1 MDKPIL
7 YLLDDDPS
15 ICDVFERFA
24 DVLGLGF
31 RSFTSGTAFL
41 EFCSP
46 ETKGCLVLDIWLPDM
61 MGLDLYDQLCEQGSA
76 LSVIVISGQADIP
89 LTVRAIKN
97 GAVDFLEKP
106 FTNSVMLERI
116 RHGIELSE
124 KRYAQLKANAE
135 YESRYAKLTSREKE
149 IISYLIDG
157 SQNKEIA
164 KELSISRRTVEAHR
178 ANIKA
183 KLGIRSISEIVKR
196 SFLSDQA

>member
-1 MDKPIL
+1 ML

-15 ICDVFERFA
+15 ICDIFERFA

-31 RSFTSGTAFL
+31 MSFITGDEFL

-46 ETKGCLVLDIWLPDM
+46 DTKGCLILDIWLPDM
-61 MGLDLYDQLCEQGSA
+61 MGLDLYDKLCQQGSA

-124 KRYAQLKANAE
+124 ERYGQLRANAE
-135 YESRYAKLTSREKE
+135 YESRYAKLTSRERE
-149 IISYLIDG
+149 IIALLIDG

-164 KELSISRRTVEAHR
+164 RELSISSRTVEAHR

-183 KLGIRSISEIVKR
+183 KLGIRSISEIVKH
-196 SFLSDQA
+196 SFLSTQA

>member
-1 MDKPIL
+1 ML

-15 ICDVFERFA
+15 ICDIFERFA

-31 RSFTSGTAFL
+31 MSFTTGNEFL

-46 ETKGCLVLDIWLPDM
+46 DTKGCLVLDIWLPDM
-61 MGLDLYDQLCEQGSA
+61 MGLDLYDKLCQQGSA

-124 KRYAQLKANAE
+124 ERYGQLRANAE
-135 YESRYAKLTSREKE
+135 YESRYAKLTSRERE
-149 IISYLIDG
+149 IIALLIDG

-164 KELSISRRTVEAHR
+164 RELSISRRTVEAHR

-183 KLGIRSISEIVKR
+183 KLGIRSISEIVKH
-196 SFLSDQA
+196 SFLSTQA

>member
-1 MDKPIL
+1 M
-7 YLLDDDPS
+7 
-15 ICDVFERFA
+15 
-24 DVLGLGF
+24 
-31 RSFTSGTAFL
+31 
-41 EFCSP
+41 
-46 ETKGCLVLDIWLPDM
+46 
-61 MGLDLYDQLCEQGSA
+61 
-76 LSVIVISGQADIP
+76 IVISGQADIP

-124 KRYAQLKANAE
+124 KRYAQLQANAE
-135 YESRYAKLTSREKE
+135 YENRYARLTSREKE
-149 IISYLIDG
+149 IIAYLIDG
-157 SQNKEIA
+157 NQNKEIA

>member
-1 MDKPIL
+1 ML

-15 ICDVFERFA
+15 ICDIFERFA

-31 RSFTSGTAFL
+31 MSFTTGNEFL

-46 ETKGCLVLDIWLPDM
+46 DTKGCLILDIWLPDM
-61 MGLDLYDQLCEQGSA
+61 MGLDLYDKLCQQGSA

-124 KRYAQLKANAE
+124 ERYGQLRANAE
-135 YESRYAKLTSREKE
+135 YESRYAKLTSRERE
-149 IISYLIDG
+149 IIALLIDG

-164 KELSISRRTVEAHR
+164 RELNISRRTVEAHR

-183 KLGIRSISEIVKR
+183 KLGIRSISEIVKH
-196 SFLSDQA
+196 SFLSTQA

>member
-1 MDKPIL
+1 
-7 YLLDDDPS
+7 
-15 ICDVFERFA
+15 
-24 DVLGLGF
+24 
-31 RSFTSGTAFL
+31 
-41 EFCSP
+41 
-46 ETKGCLVLDIWLPDM
+46 
-61 MGLDLYDQLCEQGSA
+61 
-76 LSVIVISGQADIP
+76 
-89 LTVRAIKN
+89 
-97 GAVDFLEKP
+97 
-106 FTNSVMLERI
+106 MLERI

-124 KRYAQLKANAE
+124 KRYAQLQANAE

-196 SFLSDQA
+196 SFLSDHD

>member
-1 MDKPIL
+1 ML

-15 ICDVFERFA
+15 ICDIFERFA

-31 RSFTSGTAFL
+31 MSFTTGNEFL

-46 ETKGCLVLDIWLPDM
+46 DTKGCLILDIWLPDM
-61 MGLDLYDQLCEQGSA
+61 MGLDLYDKLCQQGSA

-124 KRYAQLKANAE
+124 ERYGQLRANAE
-135 YESRYAKLTSREKE
+135 YESRYAKLTSRERE
-149 IISYLIDG
+149 IIALLIDG

-164 KELSISRRTVEAHR
+164 RELSISRRTVEAHR
-178 ANIKA
+178 ANIQA
-183 KLGIRSISEIVKR
+183 KLGIRSISEIVTH
-196 SFLSDQA
+196 SFLSNQA

>member
-1 MDKPIL
+1 ML

-15 ICDVFERFA
+15 ICDAFERFA
-24 DVLGLGF
+24 YVLGLGF
-31 RSFTSGTAFL
+31 RSFTSGTEFL
-41 EFCSP
+41 KFCSP

-124 KRYAQLKANAE
+124 KSYAQLKANAE
-135 YESRYAKLTSREKE
+135 YESRYARLTSREKE

-157 SQNKEIA
+157 NQNKEIA

-196 SFLSDQA
+196 SFLSDQD

>member
-1 MDKPIL
+1 ML

-15 ICDVFERFA
+15 ICDIFERFA

-31 RSFTSGTAFL
+31 MSFTTGNEFL

-46 ETKGCLVLDIWLPDM
+46 DTKGCLILDIWLPDM
-61 MGLDLYDQLCEQGSA
+61 MGLDLYDKLCQQGSA

-124 KRYAQLKANAE
+124 ERYGQLRANAE
-135 YESRYAKLTSREKE
+135 YESRYAKLTSRERE
-149 IISYLIDG
+149 IIALLIDG

-164 KELSISRRTVEAHR
+164 RELSISRRTVEAHR

-183 KLGIRSISEIVKR
+183 KLGIRSISEIVKH
-196 SFLSDQA
+196 SFLSTQA

>member
-1 MDKPIL
+1 ML

-15 ICDVFERFA
+15 ICDIFERFA

-31 RSFTSGTAFL
+31 MSFTTGSEFL

-46 ETKGCLVLDIWLPDM
+46 DTKGCLVLDIWLPDM
-61 MGLDLYDQLCEQGSA
+61 MGLDLYDKLCQQGSA

-124 KRYAQLKANAE
+124 ERYGQLRANAE
-135 YESRYAKLTSREKE
+135 YESRYAKLTSRERE
-149 IISYLIDG
+149 IIALLIDG

-164 KELSISRRTVEAHR
+164 RELSISRRTVEAHR

-183 KLGIRSISEIVKR
+183 KLGIRSISEIVKH
-196 SFLSDQA
+196 SFLSTQA

>member
-1 MDKPIL
+1 ML

-31 RSFTSGTAFL
+31 SSFTSGTEFL
-41 EFCSP
+41 KFCSS

-124 KRYAQLKANAE
+124 KRYAQLQANAE
-135 YESRYAKLTSREKE
+135 YESRYARLTSREKE

-196 SFLSDQA
+196 SVLSDHA

>member
-1 MDKPIL
+1 ML

-24 DVLGLGF
+24 DALGLGF
-31 RSFTSGTAFL
+31 SSFTSGTEFL
-41 EFCSP
+41 KFCSP

-124 KRYAQLKANAE
+124 KRYAQLQANAE
-135 YESRYAKLTSREKE
+135 YENRYARLTSREKE
-149 IISYLIDG
+149 IIAYLIDG
-157 SQNKEIA
+157 NQNKEIA

>member
-1 MDKPIL
+1 M
-7 YLLDDDPS
+7 
-15 ICDVFERFA
+15 
-24 DVLGLGF
+24 
-31 RSFTSGTAFL
+31 
-41 EFCSP
+41 
-46 ETKGCLVLDIWLPDM
+46 
-61 MGLDLYDQLCEQGSA
+61 
-76 LSVIVISGQADIP
+76 IVISGQADIP

-97 GAVDFLEKP
+97 GAGDFLEKP

-135 YESRYAKLTSREKE
+135 YESRYARLTSREKE

>member
-1 MDKPIL
+1 
-7 YLLDDDPS
+7 
-15 ICDVFERFA
+15 
-24 DVLGLGF
+24 
-31 RSFTSGTAFL
+31 
-41 EFCSP
+41 
-46 ETKGCLVLDIWLPDM
+46 M
-61 MGLDLYDQLCEQGSA
+61 MGLDLYDKLCQQGSA

-124 KRYAQLKANAE
+124 ERYGQLRANAE
-135 YESRYAKLTSREKE
+135 YESRYAKLTSRERE
-149 IISYLIDG
+149 IIALLIDG

-164 KELSISRRTVEAHR
+164 RELSISRRTVEAHR

-183 KLGIRSISEIVKR
+183 KLGIRSISEIVKH
-196 SFLSDQA
+196 SFLSTQA